1 MRQQDIPVLETYAEA
16 LLDAARGRGEV
27 DPVFAEAGLL
37 RRVLAANP
45 GLLRLME
52 KPAIAKEEKKALLRK
67 VFDGR
72 LSPLMTHLPLLLV
85 DNYRGGLWGDILEF
99 FITKVEREQGI
110 RYAEIATARVLSS
123 EEKDLLKTRL
133 EKFTGKQ
140 LRIQY
145 HETADL
151 LGGVLFRCE
160 DILIDTTLSSALHG
174 LGRRLRAVKL

>member
-27 DPVFAEAGLL
+27 DAVFAEAGLL
-37 RRVLAANP
+37 RGILAANP

-52 KPAIAKEEKKALLRK
+52 KPAIEKEEKKTLLRR

-85 DNYRGGLWGDILEF
+85 DKYRGGLWGDILEF
-99 FITKVEREQGI
+99 FITKVERERGI
-110 RYAEIATARVLSS
+110 RYAQIATARILSS
-123 EEKDLLKTRL
+123 GEKDLLKTCL

-140 LRIQY
+140 LRIHY
-145 HETADL
+145 HETPDL